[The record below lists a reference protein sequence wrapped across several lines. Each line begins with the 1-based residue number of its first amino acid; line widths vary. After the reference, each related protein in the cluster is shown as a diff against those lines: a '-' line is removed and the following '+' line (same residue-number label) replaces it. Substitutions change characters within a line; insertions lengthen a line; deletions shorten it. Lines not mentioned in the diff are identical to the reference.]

1 MKFETA
7 IKKASAAAASIVVFL
22 IAAGMYL
29 SAKGFVMAP
38 DGTITLVK
46 SANAAETKQ
55 LTHPVKKD
63 IVLPEGKSLGA
74 ENAPVTIYEFS
85 SFGCYHC
92 ADFHLKTLPKLK
104 EDYISKGKLR
114 IVFNDFPL
122 DGKSM
127 QASLISHCFNNTK
140 YFRFLDTL
148 FEKQREWGL
157 SSHTEELLKKYA
169 YLNGLSEENAVKCL
183 KDKEQAQEIMN
194 NRQYAISNL
203 GISGT
208 PSFVISSAQN
218 REIIYGAPNYETLK
232 SLIDKNL
239 PAE

>member
-1 MKFETA
+1 MKFENV
-7 IKKASAAAASIVVFL
+7 IKKTSAAAASIVVFL

-29 SAKGFVMAP
+29 SAKGFVMSP

-46 SANAAETKQ
+46 SANASETGQ

-63 IVLPEGKSLGA
+63 IVLPEGKSLG
-74 ENAPVTIYEFS
+74 EKNAPVTIYEFS

-92 ADFHLKTLPKLK
+92 ADFHLKTLSKLK
-104 EDYISKGKLR
+104 EEYVSKGKLR
-114 IVFNDFPL
+114 LVFNDFPL

-127 QASLISHCFNNTK
+127 QASLISHCFNNGK

-157 SSHTEELLKKYA
+157 SNKTGELMKKYA
-169 YLNGLSEENAVKCL
+169 YLNGISEEQAQKCL
-183 KDKEQAQEIMN
+183 DDKEQAQEIIN

-208 PSFVISSAQN
+208 PSFVISSENN
-218 REIIYGAPNYETLK
+218 REIIYGAPSYETMK
-232 SLIDKNL
+232 ALIDKNL